1 MPLSR
6 AVALAV
12 AMPLTNVH
20 WTDQD
25 LICEDL
31 FTLHGYDK
39 GADAIEYIEDSPLSP
54 AEKRYWIE
62 TYGLQPTAEYR
73 R

>member
-20 WTDQD
+20 RTDQD

-31 FTLHGYDK
+31 FTLHGYDN
-39 GADAIEYIEDSPLSP
+39 GAEVIDYIEDSPLSP
-54 AEKRYWIE
+54 AEKRYWVE
-62 TYGLQPTAEYR
+62 TFGLQPATEYR